1 MYSKMYSQTIV
12 DIMDDVE
19 DAIKTKVRKQ
29 VAYHNFMEVFEL
41 RHIGQILDCE
51 FHIREQF
58 EQDLKD

>member
-1 MYSKMYSQTIV
+1 MYNQIIV
-12 DIMDDVE
+12 QIMDDVE
-19 DAIKTKVRKQ
+19 DIIKIKVRKQ

-58 EQDLKD
+58 VEDAENES

>member
-1 MYSKMYSQTIV
+1 MYTQTIA

-19 DAIKTKVRKQ
+19 HAIKIKVRKQ

-58 EQDLKD
+58 VEDAENES

>member
-1 MYSKMYSQTIV
+1 MCSQTIV

-19 DAIKTKVRKQ
+19 HAIKIKVYKQ

-58 EQDLKD
+58 FEDEENES

>member
-1 MYSKMYSQTIV
+1 MYSQTIV

-19 DAIKTKVRKQ
+19 HAIKIKVRKQ
-29 VAYHNFMEVFEL
+29 VVYHNFMEVFEL

-58 EQDLKD
+58 FEDEEND

>member
-1 MYSKMYSQTIV
+1 MYTQTIA

>member
-1 MYSKMYSQTIV
+1 MYTQTIV

-19 DAIKTKVRKQ
+19 HAIKIKVRKQ

-58 EQDLKD
+58 FEDEEND

>member
-1 MYSKMYSQTIV
+1 MYTQTIA

-19 DAIKTKVRKQ
+19 HAIKIKVRKQ

-41 RHIGQILDCE
+41 KHIDQLLDCE

-58 EQDLKD
+58 MEDAENES

>member
-1 MYSKMYSQTIV
+1 MYTQTIA

-19 DAIKTKVRKQ
+19 HAIKIKVRKH

-41 RHIGQILDCE
+41 RHIGLCLVCE

-58 EQDLKD
+58 VEDAENES

>member
-1 MYSKMYSQTIV
+1 MYTQTIA

-19 DAIKTKVRKQ
+19 HAIKIKVRKQ

-58 EQDLKD
+58 VEDEENEN

>member
-1 MYSKMYSQTIV
+1 MYSQTIV

-19 DAIKTKVRKQ
+19 HVIKIKVRKQ

-41 RHIGQILDCE
+41 KHIGQILDCE

-58 EQDLKD
+58 FEDLED

>member
-1 MYSKMYSQTIV
+1 MYTQTIA

-19 DAIKTKVRKQ
+19 DTIRIKVRKH

-41 RHIGQILDCE
+41 RYIDQILDCE

-58 EQDLKD
+58 VEDVENEN

>member
-1 MYSKMYSQTIV
+1 MYSQTIV
-12 DIMDDVE
+12 NIMDDVE

>member
-1 MYSKMYSQTIV
+1 
-12 DIMDDVE
+12 MDDVE
-19 DAIKTKVRKQ
+19 DIIKIKVRKQ

-58 EQDLKD
+58 VEDAENES